1 MNDDVKTCPCAAA
14 PWPFEA
20 YAYTISPVPA
30 EDGGGFLMTFPDLP
44 GCMADGATAADAIA
58 NARAAFTAT
67 VSSLYALGREIPAP
81 TFSPDTAG
89 ARDAAGRL
97 VARLPKSIHTRLAY
111 RAKAEGVS
119 INALALT
126 FIVEGL
132 GRREPPV

>member
-1 MNDDVKTCPCAAA
+1 MNDDVQTCACAVA

-44 GCMADGATAADAIA
+44 GCMADGATVADAAA
-58 NARAAFTAT
+58 NARAAFAAS
-67 VSSLYALGREIPAP
+67 VSALHALGREIPAP
-81 TFSPDTAG
+81 TFSPDTAA
-89 ARDAAGRL
+89 ARDAGGRL
-97 VARLPKSIHTRLAY
+97 VVRLPKSIHTRLAY

-132 GRREPPV
+132 GRREPMV